1 MGCFR
6 PRRKRGRAIIVEANP
21 HHTLLDPFGMWGFA
35 GRFPGARDT
44 RSFWHMLANG
54 IDTITDI
61 PADRFD
67 AAAFYDPRPGA
78 PGKMSYRWGGFVDD
92 IEGFDAAFFG
102 ISP

>member
-1 MGCFR
+1 MGWYAPAR
-6 PRRKRGRAIIVEANP
+6 YSREVINVDADP
-21 HHTLLDPFGMWGFA
+21 HHTPVDPIAIVGIGC
-35 GRFPGARDT
+35 RFPGARDT